1 MQTMLGTDN
10 LACAHQ
16 HLCASDKAFQ
26 EKLTSLHI
34 IVLATC
40 KPNTVRYKP
49 HIEVHN
55 RMHVYIILRL

>member
-16 HLCASDKAFQ
+16 HLRHINANDKAFQ

-40 KPNTVRYKP
+40 NPNTVRYKLLV
-49 HIEVHN
+49 EVHN
-55 RMHVYIILRL
+55 CSLRFIH